1 MNENPKVT
9 VAIPTYNRSRLL
21 KEAMASVLAQDYLD
35 FRVMVVDN
43 ASSDDTEQV
52 VRSFADS
59 RVTYSRTRAISVCFA
74 IGIGPSRLTEVRI

>member
-1 MNENPKVT
+1 MMDTKVT
-9 VAIPTYNRSRLL
+9 VVIPTYNRARLL
-21 KEAMASVLAQDYLD
+21 SISLASALAQDYPD
-35 FRVMVVDN
+35 FQVIVLDN